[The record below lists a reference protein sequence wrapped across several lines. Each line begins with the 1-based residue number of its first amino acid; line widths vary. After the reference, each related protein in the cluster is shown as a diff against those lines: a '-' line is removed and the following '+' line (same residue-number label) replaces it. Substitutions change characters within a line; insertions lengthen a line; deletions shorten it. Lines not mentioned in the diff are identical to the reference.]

1 MSSISIDDITAYV
14 QRTYPGVVARTN
26 WGERALFYDPDGRLP
41 LGIYVLSFKEN
52 DGPHDHVSKLDR
64 EGVFRLNLGVT
75 RETFTDLFG
84 PIPARPRAGA
94 IIEAEY
100 DFAALDTIMPH
111 PVYGWMTWIC
121 VLNPGLQT
129 FERLKPLIRQ
139 SVALAEEKY
148 SRKFRSLRSDRAR
161 HARF

>member
-1 MSSISIDDITAYV
+1 MRPISIDDIIAHV
-14 QRTYPGVVARTN
+14 QRNHPGVVARTN
-26 WGERALFYDPDGRLP
+26 WGERALFYDPQSRLP
-41 LGIYVLSFKEN
+41 LGIYVLSFKEQ
-52 DGPHDHVSKLDR
+52 DGPHDKVSDLARD
-64 EGVFRLNLGVT
+64 GVFRLNLGVT

-84 PIPARPRAGA
+84 PIPARPRVGA
-94 IIEAEY
+94 IIEAEH

-121 VLNPGLQT
+121 VLNPGLET

-148 SRKFRSLRSDRAR
+148 TKKFSPLRRSELAEVG
-161 HARF
+161 